1 MSSGKWRPS
10 CLGLNVLSVANH
22 CPAYPGCW
30 RPLTIPH
37 VTTDWFR
44 EDDVSASDFDIICPV
59 MTAHLLIQKQYPG
72 CRIQLSRS
80 QRAENNRNFLQR
92 SDVPESSNPWVEN
105 DSVGCFGCASL
116 NFWGLAKGRVQQFK
130 MVLLFGYLSKIILQV
145 QTGKYEVMSQSRS
158 FRVPF
163 IDHHHYHFHCQCEF
177 VVWITFLEHILLM
190 KQYFIYIKVS
200 YGY

>member
-1 MSSGKWRPS
+1 
-10 CLGLNVLSVANH
+10 
-22 CPAYPGCW
+22 
-30 RPLTIPH
+30 
-37 VTTDWFR
+37 
-44 EDDVSASDFDIICPV
+44 

-72 CRIQLSRS
+72 CKTQLSRL

-116 NFWGLAKGRVQQFK
+116 NFWGLAKDRVQQFK
-130 MVLLFGYLSKIILQV
+130 MVLLSGYLSKIILQV